1 MRELPCRCK
10 QNWKKYRTC
19 FSMDMHKVLML
30 LHLPGIKMAQ
40 FTRWIVMINQSIIP
54 LEFKNCSKH
63 KPKGYLWHEGI
74 QGRKDEDV
82 ASVVWKFLSQSE
94 HRDCK
99 NIRIWRDNLSTS
111 EVLVEI
117 ITLKYFGKGHTFTAA
132 DSFHHQVEEVICM
145 I

>member
-82 ASVVWKFLSQSE
+82 GSVVWKFLLESDY
-94 HRDCK
+94 RDSK
-99 NIRIWRDNLSTS
+99 NITIWCDNCAGQNKNWTFYSSIIQSLSTA
-111 EVLVEI
+111 EVPSGNNHIKIL
-117 ITLKYFGKGHTFTAA
+117 
-132 DSFHHQVEEVICM
+132 
-145 I
+145 

>member
-82 ASVVWKFLSQSE
+82 ASVVWKFLLESDYHDS
-94 HRDCK
+94 K
-99 NIRIWRDNLSTS
+99 NITIWCDNCAGQNKNWTFYSSIIQSLSTAKVPS
-111 EVLVEI
+111 GNNHIKIL
-117 ITLKYFGKGHTFTAA
+117 
-132 DSFHHQVEEVICM
+132 
-145 I
+145 

>member
-1 MRELPCRCK
+1 
-10 QNWKKYRTC
+10 
-19 FSMDMHKVLML
+19 
-30 LHLPGIKMAQ
+30 
-40 FTRWIVMINQSIIP
+40 MINQSLVP
-54 LEFKNCSKH
+54 FGEFKNSTKH
-63 KPKGYLWHEGI
+63 KSNGYLWHEGI

-111 EVLVEI
+111 EVLVET